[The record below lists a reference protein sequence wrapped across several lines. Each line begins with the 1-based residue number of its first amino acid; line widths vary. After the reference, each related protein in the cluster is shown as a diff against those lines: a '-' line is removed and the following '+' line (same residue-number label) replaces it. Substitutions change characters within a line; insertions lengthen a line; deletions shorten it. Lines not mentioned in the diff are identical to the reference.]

1 MNAPA
6 REQVLNLYK
15 QLVRYGKQ
23 LNLTDKNYYLKRIRT
38 EFRKNQFLE
47 KAEEIDFNFKV
58 LLICHI

>member
-6 REQVLNLYK
+6 REQILNLYK

-23 LNLTDKNYYLKRIRT
+23 LTFTDKSYYLKRIRT

-47 KAEEIDFNFKV
+47 KPEEIDFNFKV
-58 LLICHI
+58 IQNFQ